1 MKQFRITTSGF
12 ARYFFGAFI
21 VLFSWLLIAGT
32 IYQIISLARGGTVKE
47 WLLLPLMILFLGW
60 VLYYFVFYLL
70 SNQILLTD
78 DELITST
85 FKKPRHPYSSI
96 TEGIIPEKNTRKIK
110 LSDIESITLGSAK
123 LLDKISLDSN
133 DELLKHEIQLQKEEL
148 VPFSTRS
155 GSILVSAWVATKYTP
170 WFYIN
175 LNHGKS
181 HMITTKPFSKKA
193 CRKFLLELR
202 KRNISLKMGDVKL

>member
-1 MKQFRITTSGF
+1 MRTSGF

-21 VLFSWLLIAGT
+21 VLFSWLFIAGT

-47 WLLLPLMILFLGW
+47 WLMLPLTILLFGW
-60 VLYYFVFYLL
+60 VLYYFIFYLL

-85 FKKPRHPYSSI
+85 FKKPRYPYSSI
-96 TEGIIPEKNTRKIK
+96 TENIIPKKNTRKIE

-123 LLDKISLDSN
+123 LLDKISLDSS
-133 DELLKHEIQLQKEEL
+133 DELLKDEIQLQKEEL
-148 VPFSTRS
+148 IPFSVGS
-155 GSILVSAWVATKYTP
+155 SSILLTAWFATKYTP

-181 HMITTKPFSKKA
+181 HMITTKPFSQKA

-202 KRNISLKMGDVKL
+202 KRNILLKIGDVKL